1 MRHVLVD
8 LEIYEEIKKI
18 NLAKGVNQFKM
29 DDFDQCVLFYDID
42 MKLIDPERLKIE
54 NIEISKVLLPRF
66 LLIENMDKLEDFRYT
81 DDKGNQITYLDLI
94 KDEEE
99 NIKKYGLKDE
109 QEKIINEILKN
120 KNHQSS

>member
-81 DDKGNQITYLDLI
+81 DDKGNQITYIDLI

-109 QEKIINEILKN
+109 QEKIINGILKN
-120 KNHQSS
+120 FEK